1 MLIVGE
7 GEDVLRAGG
16 WGGCIERARLNLMLE
31 GRGRVDSGRGRGRVE
46 SRRMGGVY

>member
-1 MLIVGE
+1 MKGE
-7 GEDVLRAGG
+7 RVESRRMGG
-16 WGGCIERARLNLMLE
+16 RCIERARLNLMLE